1 MKENAGVAPAWA
13 RSPGSG
19 RNDRMCA
26 AQKAWFAVT
35 ERKNVNPSW
44 RAAYWSPFAAFWVWS
59 MAQVAGWPQA
69 GPRAVL
75 TVLSRAGSLPMSCR
89 YAAQLRPA
97 ADSWLPSVG
106 TAAG

>member
-1 MKENAGVAPAWA
+1 MAGGVLVALF
-13 RSPGSG
+13 GLLG
-19 RNDRMCA
+19 
-26 AQKAWFAVT
+26 
-35 ERKNVNPSW
+35 
-44 RAAYWSPFAAFWVWS
+44 WS

-75 TVLSRAGSLPMSCR
+75 TVWSRAGSLPMSCR

-106 TAAG
+106 TASG